1 VAKSI
6 IHVDADAFFA
16 SVEQAADPRL
26 RGRPIAVGGEK
37 RGVIASASYEAR
49 EFGITAAM
57 PSAQA
62 KKLCPRLVLLPGDF
76 EKYEQ
81 FSRWMFSYAYDFT
94 PDVEISSIDAGYLD
108 LSGCRHA
115 PRRVADTVRKAIY
128 QALKIS
134 VSEGIGS
141 SKLVSQIASKLRKPR
156 ALVQVEPGEEKQFLH
171 PLPNRWL
178 PGIGHH
184 TAVRMNAAGLTHIG
198 QIAATPVDCLALLVG
213 SRAPLLH
220 EFANGVDERPVTPA
234 TAAAKSYG
242 SQHTFDEDVIDEAL
256 VDATLRRMADRLT
269 AAARGDGRMI
279 RTVTV
284 KVRYNDMSE
293 QQRSE
298 SLAEPTD
305 LETDLYGRL
314 RALLRR
320 AWERRI
326 SLRMVSLKLSNLYAA
341 YPRAE
346 LALEGPTRTY
356 DARHR
361 LANVVQE
368 LRHSYGNKAVMRG
381 HDMLLTPTAKP
392 CKNPEGS
399 RPKSKIK
406 NQKSKISSPFVPLRV
421 HSYYSFLDSLL
432 SPEDIV
438 ALAVKYECPA
448 VAMTDAGNLH
458 GAVRFAQAA
467 QAAGIRPV
475 IGAEIEVDR
484 TTVLL
489 YARDHKG
496 YTNLCRILSGQ
507 GPGKPVR
514 LTLRDFRFDTE
525 GLIAVTAHATLAPH
539 FPDAFYPAVALPPRA
554 TTVPP
559 SNTVATPAIRY
570 AAAGDHKDFEIIQS
584 IRTLTLLNQSHPEK
598 RRGAYGFPD
607 PQSLRERF
615 KDHPEMINLTQEIA
629 GRCDF
634 SFEFGKMQIPPF
646 RAPRGMTAH
655 GFLRELVL
663 RGVRDRYGAG
673 HARLL
678 PQIEEELGMIEEV
691 GYEEYFLVVWEL
703 LQACRG
709 RGIEWI
715 TRGSAADSLVCYCL
729 GISDVCPIRF
739 ELDFRRFLNRERMQL
754 NKLPDID
761 IDFAHDRKDD
771 VVDLMFK
778 KYGSEHT
785 ATVGGFS
792 TYQSRSALGDVAKVL
807 GVSEYQVRR
816 VTTMIPHLRARDLED
831 ARNHVQ
837 CGDVPFDEEPFATA
851 FRLARKLD
859 GVPRNPKM
867 HPCGVVLSR
876 DPMAHLTPTFIS
888 AKQYPTTHLDMG
900 AAEDIGLVK
909 IDILAQGGLAV
920 LRDAR
925 AMLRERGIKIDL
937 KTCAVRDAE
946 DGERGTDFE
955 PRRARSFR
963 EQRDVWM
970 QEHWTLKANPATPRT
985 SQKLRAL
992 RELRGSESPAPRT
1005 QFSDPLIW
1013 DLICSGQA
1021 RAVHHIE
1028 SPAMI
1033 SLCRMCNVRDIDTL
1047 IAIVSVIRPGAA
1059 NEKKK
1064 QRFTRRYQGI
1074 EPVTYP
1080 HPSLASCLRTTFG
1093 MIVYEEQV
1101 LQVCDAFTAMSPGD
1115 ADRLRRA
1122 LNKRDWDKVRE
1133 SGKLFWKSAR
1143 ACSHTEEEIKEV
1155 WLFLCGFNGFSFCK
1169 AHSTAYGVEAY
1180 QSAWMKTYFPAEF
1193 MAAVL
1198 TNGKG
1203 FYSPLVYVLE
1213 CLRLGIRM
1221 LPPCV
1226 DDPGPGYRARNG
1238 NRIRVPLSSIKGLTA
1253 QVPLRALR
1261 ERRRGPFTSLR
1272 DFLRRVHPTREESE
1286 LLLRAG
1292 AFDPFA
1298 EKIAPDRV
1306 CRTPLFWD
1314 IQWLAGAYAP
1324 GQDSLLADTP
1334 DHPKPPGS
1342 RTEPTRLERLNAESE
1357 LLGFTASGHPLDR
1370 HPDIAWETYCPV
1382 AELNQHLGKEV
1393 TCCGLIVIDRVVY
1406 HDDRE
1411 QMKFITLAD
1420 RTGLVETQMFKNTYK
1435 KFGLATVR
1443 YPVLE
1448 VTATV
1453 EPFDNENGFTLNIHR
1468 AGEPRKRMNEFEQK
1482 ATKKTKEEDGVRQR
1496 ANGASSS

>member
-1 VAKSI
+1 VAKFI
-6 IHVDADAFFA
+6 VHIDADAFFA

-26 RGRPIAVGGEK
+26 RGRPIAVGGET

-49 EFGITAAM
+49 KFGITAAM
-57 PSAQA
+57 PSARA
-62 KKLCPRLVLLPGDF
+62 KKLCPRLILLPGDF

-94 PDVEISSIDAGYLD
+94 PDVEISSIDEGYLD

-141 SKLVSQIASKLRKPR
+141 SKLVSQIASKLRKPH

-213 SRAPLLH
+213 SRAPLLR
-220 EFANGVDERPVTPA
+220 EFANGVDERPVTPE
-234 TAAAKSYG
+234 TAAVKSYG
-242 SQHTFDEDVIDEAL
+242 SQHTFEKDVIDEA
-256 VDATLRRMADRLT
+256 VIDATLRRMADRLT

-284 KVRYNDMSE
+284 KVRYNDMTE

-298 SLAEPTD
+298 SLPEPTD

-314 RALLRR
+314 RPLLRR
-320 AWERRI
+320 TWERRI

-346 LALEGPTRTY
+346 LALDGPARTY

-361 LANVVQE
+361 LANIVQE
-368 LRHSYGNKAVMRG
+368 LKHSYGSKAVMRG
-381 HDMLLTPTAKP
+381 HDLPRSESKIPSPKQTSNPKP
-392 CKNPEGS
+392 QIPSPKQASNSKPQIPNPKQIEN
-399 RPKSKIK
+399 PKSEIR
-406 NQKSKISSPFVPLRV
+406 NPKSGIPPFVPLRI

-438 ALAVKYECPA
+438 ELAVKYECPA

-458 GAVRFAQAA
+458 GAVRFVQAA

-475 IGAEIEVDR
+475 IGTEIEIDQA
-484 TTVLL
+484 TVLL
-489 YARDHKG
+489 YARDRNG
-496 YTNLCRILSGQ
+496 YTNLCRILSGH
-507 GPGKPVR
+507 GPGRPAR
-514 LTLRDFRFDTE
+514 LSLRNFRFDTE
-525 GLIAVTAHATLAPH
+525 GLIAVSAHAALAPH
-539 FPDAFYPAVALPPRA
+539 FPGAFYPAVARPPRA
-554 TTVPP
+554 TAGLPA
-559 SNTVATPAIRY
+559 NAVATPPIRY
-570 AAAGDHKDFEIIQS
+570 AAAGDQKDFEIVQS

-598 RRGAYGFPD
+598 RKGTYAFPD
-607 PQSLRERF
+607 PRSLRERF
-615 KDHPEMINLTQEIA
+615 KAHPEMIGLTQEIA
-629 GRCDF
+629 DRCDF
-634 SFEFGKMQIPPF
+634 DFEFGKMQIPPF
-646 RAPRGMTAH
+646 RAPGGMTAH

-663 RGVRDRYGAG
+663 HGVRDRYGAG
-673 HARLL
+673 RARLL

-691 GYEEYFLVVWEL
+691 GYEEYFLVVWDL
-703 LQACRG
+703 LQTCRG
-709 RGIEWI
+709 EGIEWI

-771 VVDLMFK
+771 VVDLMFE
-778 KYGSEHT
+778 KYGPEHT
-785 ATVGGFS
+785 AVVGGFS
-792 TYQSRSALGDVAKVL
+792 TYQSRSALGDVAKVM
-807 GVSEYQVRR
+807 GVSEHQVRR
-816 VTTMIPHLRARDLED
+816 VTTLIPHLRARDLED

-859 GVPRNPKM
+859 GFPRNPKM

-876 DPMAHLTPTFIS
+876 DPMAHLTPTFVS
-888 AKQYPTTHLDMG
+888 AKNYPTTHVDMD

-920 LRDAR
+920 LRDAGD
-925 AMLRERGIKIDL
+925 MVREQGVEIDY
-937 KTCAVRDAE
+937 KTCSARVPFGVRCSGLEA
-946 DGERGTDFE
+946 
-955 PRRARSFR
+955 
-963 EQRDVWM
+963 Q
-970 QEHWTLKANPATPRT
+970 ATPPPDNRKPET
-985 SQKLRAL
+985 EN
-992 RELRGSESPAPRT
+992 REP
-1005 QFSDPLIW
+1005 FSDPRIW
-1013 DLICSGQA
+1013 DLISSGQA

-1064 QRFTRRYQGI
+1064 QLFTRRYQGI

-1080 HPSLASCLRTTFG
+1080 HPSLESCLRTTFG
-1093 MIVYEEQV
+1093 MIIYEEQV
-1101 LQVCDAFTAMSPGD
+1101 LQVCDAFTSMSPGD

-1133 SGKLFWKSAR
+1133 LGKLFWKAAR
-1143 ACSHTEEEIKEV
+1143 ACRHTEEEIKKV

-1180 QSAWMKTYFPAEF
+1180 QGAWMKTYFPTEF

-1198 TNGKG
+1198 THGKG
-1203 FYSPLVYVLE
+1203 FYSSLVYVLE

-1238 NRIRVPLSSIKGLTA
+1238 NLIRVPLSSIKGLTA
-1253 QVPLRALR
+1253 QLPPRVLR
-1261 ERRRGPFTSLR
+1261 ERGSAPFASLR
-1272 DFLRRVHPTREESE
+1272 DFLHRVRPTREESE

-1292 AFDPFA
+1292 ALDFFA
-1298 EKIAPDRV
+1298 ERADPDRV

-1314 IQWLAGAYAP
+1314 IQWLTGAYAP
-1324 GQDSLLADTP
+1324 DQDSLFAETP
-1334 DHPKPPGS
+1334 DHPRPPVS
-1342 RTEPTRLERLNAESE
+1342 RTEPTRLEQLDAEAE
-1357 LLGFTASGHPLDR
+1357 LLGFTVSGHPLDR
-1370 HPDIAWETYCPV
+1370 YPDIAWETYCPV
-1382 AELNQHLGKEV
+1382 AELKQHLGKEV
-1393 TCCGLIVIDRVVY
+1393 TCCGLIVIDRVVH
-1406 HDDRE
+1406 HDDGD

-1420 RTGLVETQMFKNTYK
+1420 RTGLVETQMFKTTYK

-1453 EPFDNENGFTLNIHR
+1453 EPFDNANGFTLNIHR
-1468 AGEPRKRMNEFEQK
+1468 AGKPRKRMNGVEQK
-1482 ATKKTKEEDGVRQR
+1482 GTKRTKNRF
-1496 ANGASSS
+1496 